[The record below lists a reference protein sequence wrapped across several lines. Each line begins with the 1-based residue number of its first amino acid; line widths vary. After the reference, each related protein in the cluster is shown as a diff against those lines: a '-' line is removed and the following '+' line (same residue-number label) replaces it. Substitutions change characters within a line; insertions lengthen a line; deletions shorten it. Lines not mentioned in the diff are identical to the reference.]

1 MKLYAIIT
9 DGVNGPEPL
18 FDSETG
24 APSVYADEHQAID
37 EVADLNTCTQGGYR
51 HVAFETED

>member
-18 FDSETG
+18 YNYGTG
-24 APSVYADEHQAID
+24 APSVYANEQKAID
-37 EVADLNTCTQGGYR
+37 EVADLE
-51 HVAFETED
+51 FETEE

>member
-18 FDSETG
+18 YNYGTG
-24 APSVYADEHQAID
+24 APTVYYHEYFAEL
-37 EVADLNTCTQGGYR
+37 EVEELNKNTQGGYR
-51 HVAFETED
+51 YIEFETED